1 MATVQVLLLAHEDK
15 SLPYFRGNKR
25 ALVHLKK
32 HERGKRRKK
41 EKEKKRRRSVS
52 CELLDIH
59 CAQFIQFVFH
69 FLFFLLFSITYTSSV
84 ISNSEG
90 GEKEEKQ
97 FHLGNIERDLC
108 ELFIYS
114 LDVFFHDRC
123 LTRESYVIFSKS
135 LTFRKLYV
143 GLNYVYFRI
152 NNFKLKIVLNNL
164 GS

>member
-1 MATVQVLLLAHEDK
+1 MRGTPRTVTPRFFHRGKLVATVQVLLLAHEDK

-59 CAQFIQFVFH
+59 CAQLIQFVFH

-84 ISNSEG
+84 ISAREGKRRRNNFILETSSEIYAN
-90 GEKEEKQ
+90 
-97 FHLGNIERDLC
+97 F
-108 ELFIYS
+108 LFI
-114 LDVFFHDRC
+114 LLTCFFTIDV
-123 LTRESYVIFSKS
+123 
-135 LTFRKLYV
+135 
-143 GLNYVYFRI
+143 
-152 NNFKLKIVLNNL
+152 
-164 GS
+164 

>member
-1 MATVQVLLLAHEDK
+1 MKINPSPISGEI
-15 SLPYFRGNKR
+15 N
-25 ALVHLKK
+25 ALVYLKK

-59 CAQFIQFVFH
+59 CAQLIQFVFH

-84 ISNSEG
+84 ISVREG
-90 GEKEEKQ
+90 KQ

-114 LDVFFHDRC
+114 LDVFFHDRW

-135 LTFRKLYV
+135 LTFRKLY